1 MEGKTVKMLL
11 TLPRRGRLKKA
22 KQRNVY
28 GWSISYTLGPIE
40 GISSALPKLT
50 SAQSY
55 KEHSYRPVGKK
66 DCAAQEQ
73 PQQGA
78 LRLIRANV
86 KSTLYSQV
94 THVLP
99 RGQWEVV
106 CAGQDEVIIG
116 KESPGQR
123 RDAQN

>member
-1 MEGKTVKMLL
+1 M
-11 TLPRRGRLKKA
+11 
-22 KQRNVY
+22 
-28 GWSISYTLGPIE
+28 

-55 KEHSYRPVGKK
+55 KEDSYRPVGKK
-66 DCAAQEQ
+66 DGAAQGH

-86 KSTLYSQV
+86 RSTLYSQV

-99 RGQWEVV
+99 RGQREVV
-106 CAGQDEVIIG
+106 CAGQDEVIGG

-123 RDAQN
+123 KDAQN